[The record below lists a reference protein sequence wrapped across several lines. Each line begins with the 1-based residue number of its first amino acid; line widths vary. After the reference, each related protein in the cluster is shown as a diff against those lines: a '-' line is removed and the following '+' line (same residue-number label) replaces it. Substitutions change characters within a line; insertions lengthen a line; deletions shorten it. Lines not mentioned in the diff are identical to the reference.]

1 MAAKKTR
8 RRAVHTELKNV
19 STNIRKHINDLLGYV
34 LTIGITLF
42 IVYYIAQP
50 VIVEGRSMDPN
61 LKNGNFGFT
70 GKMFEDEDIQ
80 RFDIVVIRLEGN
92 KHIVKRVIGLPG
104 ENVVYKDNVLYVDGE
119 KIEEEFIGEDINTGD
134 FYVHVP
140 DGQYFC
146 LGDNREHS
154 ADSRHYGTFEA
165 GQIIGKDI
173 FLIIPLRGLV

>member
-61 LKNGNFGFT
+61 L
-70 GKMFEDEDIQ
+70 
-80 RFDIVVIRLEGN
+80 
-92 KHIVKRVIGLPG
+92 
-104 ENVVYKDNVLYVDGE
+104 
-119 KIEEEFIGEDINTGD
+119 
-134 FYVHVP
+134 
-140 DGQYFC
+140 
-146 LGDNREHS
+146 
-154 ADSRHYGTFEA
+154 
-165 GQIIGKDI
+165 
-173 FLIIPLRGLV
+173 